1 MKKGWEMK
9 TLGDIGTIF
18 NGNSINENVKK
29 EKYLNVEEGLPFIA
43 TKDVGYD
50 TIVDYDNGIRIPFE
64 EKNNFKI
71 APSNTIF
78 ICAEGGSAGRKI
90 CFIDRQV
97 CFGNKL
103 FALVTKNDI
112 SSRFV
117 YYWYF
122 SDNFQKDFKTSL
134 AGIIGGV
141 SLNKFRE
148 IQVPI
153 PRFSEQQQIVS
164 ILDEVFAAIDQ
175 AKENLQRNL
184 QNARELFKGKLN
196 SIFTTKGTDW
206 VERRIENV
214 SKVVNGFS
222 FKSNDFSP
230 KNKIKSV
237 KITNVGVKEFVE
249 ETDNYLP
256 ESFSKT
262 YSEYSVQEGNIVIA
276 LTRTI
281 ISNGLKVAVVPESYE
296 GALINQ
302 RVAALVPDTKIVN
315 QRFLYNF
322 LCTDS
327 VMKYVKAN
335 VNTLMQPNLSIND
348 LKKMP
353 INLPSLQS
361 QKKIILQLDKL
372 STETKALE
380 NIYQQKLDH
389 LEDLKKSIL
398 KKAFSGELSSPEGA
412 FSAKDGHRPSN
423 QKTPSLTS
431 PERA

>member
-9 TLGDIGTIF
+9 KLGEVCKTGAGGTPLKAHKDYYEGGDIPWLLSGEVSQGEIF
-18 NGNSINENVKK
+18 EAKNFITQKGLDNS
-29 EKYLNVEEGLPFIA
+29 
-43 TKDVGYD
+43 
-50 TIVDYDNGIRIPFE
+50 
-64 EKNNFKI
+64 
-71 APSNTIF
+71 
-78 ICAEGGSAGRKI
+78 SA
-90 CFIDRQV
+90 
-97 CFGNKL
+97 KL
-103 FALVTKNDI
+103 FPPNTVLIAMYGATAGQVGLLRFNACTNQAVCGILPNKMLSPEFIYYYFLSKKDELISQATGNAQPNISQIKIRETK
-112 SSRFV
+112 
-117 YYWYF
+117 
-122 SDNFQKDFKTSL
+122 
-134 AGIIGGV
+134 
-141 SLNKFRE
+141 
-148 IQVPI
+148 I
-153 PRFSEQQQIVS
+153 PTLSISEQQQIVS
-164 ILDEVFAAIDQ
+164 ILDEAFTAIDQ

-184 QNARELFKGKLN
+184 QNAIELFKGKLN

-256 ESFSKT
+256 DSFSKT

-327 VMKYVKAN
+327 VMNYVKAN